1 MQTDSAPAL
10 SVVVPVYQEEANVP
24 ELAARLDSALRAAG
38 RTYEVILVDDG
49 SSDGTWD
56 ALRAAAKAH
65 PHFRL
70 LRFRRNF
77 GQTAAMSAG
86 FDAARGEIIVTLDAD
101 LQNPPEEIPKL
112 LAKMDEGYDIV
123 SGWRQKRQDEASRTF
138 VSRQANRILRV
149 LTDISEEEVHDFG
162 CSLKAYRS
170 EVLKQVRLYGEMHRF
185 VPALCKRIGARIAD
199 VPVAHAARTA
209 GKSKYRIST
218 RTLHVFLDLFTLR
231 CLLFHGTSPMH
242 FFGKFGIKLGV
253 AGVAMLSFVGLE
265 WLVSMVVAL
274 WKHAAPV
281 AWFGSELLVKRSFWV
296 ITPFMLIGFALQFIL
311 LGLLAELEV
320 RTYHE
325 SQKKPIY
332 VLRET
337 FDSPAGC

>member
-10 SVVVPVYQEEANVP
+10 SVVVPVFQEEANVP
-24 ELAARLDSALRAAG
+24 ELARRLDSALRAIG
-38 RTYEVILVDDG
+38 RTYEIILVDDG
-49 SSDGTWD
+49 SADGTWP
-56 ALRAAAKAH
+56 ALLAAARTY
-65 PHFRL
+65 PRLRL

-123 SGWRQKRQDEASRTF
+123 SGWRKNRQDEASRTII
-138 VSRQANRILRV
+138 SRQANRILRI

-162 CSLKAYRS
+162 CSLKAYKS
-170 EVLKQVRLYGEMHRF
+170 DVLKQVRLYGEMHRF
-185 VPALCKRIGARIAD
+185 VPALCKRIGAKIAD
-199 VPVAHAARTA
+199 VPVEHAARTA

-231 CLLFHGTSPMH
+231 CMLFHGTSPMH
-242 FFGKFGIKLGV
+242 FFGKFGIKLGAV
-253 AGVAMLSFVGLE
+253 GFAMLAFIGLE
-265 WLVSMVVAL
+265 WFVSL
-274 WKHAAPV
+274 FPHCG
-281 AWFGSELLVKRSFWV
+281 AWFGETLLVKRSFWI
-296 ITPFMLIGFALQFIL
+296 ITPFMLVASALQLIL
-311 LGLLAELEV
+311 MGLIAELEV

-325 SQKKPIY
+325 SQKKAIY